1 MSHWD
6 APKSKANKK
15 NPIHY
20 SDNSIARGKNL
31 FKVNCVSCHGVK
43 ADGTG
48 SLGRNFKIKPTNLI
62 EMSNNHKDG
71 DFFWKI
77 NTGKG
82 NMPSFKNK
90 LAKNDIWDLVNF
102 IQSLSKTK
110 HSNH

>member
-1 MSHWD
+1 
-6 APKSKANKK
+6 
-15 NPIHY
+15 
-20 SDNSIARGKNL
+20 
-31 FKVNCVSCHGVK
+31 
-43 ADGTG
+43 
-48 SLGRNFKIKPTNLI
+48 
-62 EMSNNHKDG
+62 MSNNHKDG